1 MKNKLPCAIVR
12 DLLPSY
18 VDKLTEE
25 ETTLAV
31 KEHLEQCPQC
41 FHQYKTMLEG
51 EENRDSDVKEID
63 FLKTVRKKN
72 RKKILLAIVIS
83 IVAALSIFGTKLFL
97 IGNEADS
104 DGVAFQITPV
114 NNTDKIHIS
123 FLNMDSANT
132 LTDLHVEAVDDVIE
146 ITGRKVLVSPIH
158 PSEEL
163 TVTLNLEDRKEV
175 KAFGKT
181 IWKNGVVMEEY
192 TQWLWKNQVT
202 YVGDAPSVNN
212 LIGNM
217 SLNAPHTLEVK
228 SGKEPYGLII
238 HFTEEISKNRR
249 EMLKDQACVILSLV
263 GNLGEVS
270 WDDPSGYT
278 DHLTLKEAGDIV
290 NEKAEEFSKDT
301 NEQIIFHEN
310 IKDYSAD
317 VYELQI
323 LMNILGL

>member
-1 MKNKLPCAIVR
+1 MKNKLSCAIVR

-25 ETTLAV
+25 ETTQAV

-41 FHQYKTMLEG
+41 FHQYETMLEG
-51 EENRDSDVKEID
+51 EENQDSDVKEID

-72 RKKILLAIVIS
+72 RKKILMAIMIS
-83 IVAALSIFGTKLFL
+83 IVIVFGIFGTKLFL
-97 IGNEADS
+97 IGNKADS
-104 DGVAFQITPV
+104 DGVRFQMTPV
-114 NNTDKIHIS
+114 NNAEEMKVS
-123 FLNMDSANT
+123 FLNMDSANA
-132 LTDLHVEAVDDVIE
+132 LTDLHVETIDDVIE

-163 TVTLNLEDRKEV
+163 MVTLNLSGMKEV
-175 KAFGKT
+175 RAFGKT
-181 IWKNGVVMEEY
+181 IWKNGVVIEEY

-217 SLNAPHTLEVK
+217 NLDALHTLEIQ
-228 SGKEPYGLII
+228 SGEEPYGMII
-238 HFTEEISKNRR
+238 HFTEKIPESRR
-249 EMLKDQACVILSLV
+249 DMLKNHACVILSLV

-278 DHLTLKEAGDIV
+278 DHITLKEAGAIV
-290 NEKAEEFSKDT
+290 NEKTEAFSQNSNT
-301 NEQIIFHEN
+301 QAVFHEN
-310 IKDYSAD
+310 IKDYSVD
-317 VYELQI
+317 VYELQV